1 MTRSPHSILL
11 QATVAKLELYAGG
24 NCCVNLRLYFHSLAK
39 RQLRLM
45 AAAIRL
51 YQYNGVPGT
60 KASKAAQN

>member
-1 MTRSPHSILL
+1 MQGEIAVSTFDCASI
-11 QATVAKLELYAGG
+11 
-24 NCCVNLRLYFHSLAK
+24 RLHK
-39 RQLRLM
+39 RQLGLV